1 MINVSTKLVPGTEEF
16 EKASAVDQYVA
27 RVINAFDTIK
37 KRNTPA
43 FDNWT
48 INLADDIFSY
58 MIDMQ
63 NEYQNA
69 LMAEEHVAYEYPSML
84 NTLIMTSEENISSGV
99 FVNSVKKEIVLFKN
113 QIKRGIEK
121 FTVGLFSKYSVHKVA
136 KNLTSLTTSKALTH
150 VSEYELIQYYASFY
164 ENLFPFG
171 IPNLF
176 AKWCVSNTSNFD
188 KTLNSYDDC
197 DCYLVVFYRRT
208 NSIRDVLNK
217 LNEIYLEP
225 GIGYTGLEDIIVDFY
240 LSDSSMMIYN
250 IEERRPNTPLILV
263 DPDQQDVE
271 FINTFRE
278 LSTIV
283 DRYWDIE
290 LSDSKKMY
298 TVDEFMN
305 AINNL

>member
-1 MINVSTKLVPGTEEF
+1 MS
-16 EKASAVDQYVA
+16 D
-27 RVINAFDTIK
+27 
-37 KRNTPA
+37 
-43 FDNWT
+43 
-48 INLADDIFSY
+48 
-58 MIDMQ
+58 
-63 NEYQNA
+63 
-69 LMAEEHVAYEYPSML
+69 
-84 NTLIMTSEENISSGV
+84 
-99 FVNSVKKEIVLFKN
+99 
-113 QIKRGIEK
+113 
-121 FTVGLFSKYSVHKVA
+121 
-136 KNLTSLTTSKALTH
+136 
-150 VSEYELIQYYASFY
+150 YELIQYYAHIY

-171 IPNLF
+171 IPNIF
-176 AKWCVSNTSNFD
+176 AEWCVGNVSDFD
-188 KTLNSYDDC
+188 KTLDNYDNC
-197 DCYLVVFYRRT
+197 DFYPVVFYRRT